1 MRKLAGMLL
10 AAILL
15 SSALTP
21 EAVAQDAMGNTPV
34 YSLTSVQAKRIT
46 ERKARQII
54 LAIKNRDMKRLSTF
68 VHPRRGVRFSPYVSV
83 DLKADRVL
91 SRRQIVSL
99 YRSNRRL
106 LWGEQD
112 ASGDPIRMTF
122 RQYISSYVYRQ
133 DLLMDKEV
141 GYNPEWRQGPG
152 TSVNNVLETYPRA
165 TLVRYSHE
173 GVTGPQG
180 GAMDWQQLWLV
191 FEKLGNEWYLVGI
204 VNNEWTI

>member
-1 MRKLAGMLL
+1 MRKV

-15 SSALTP
+15 AALLLPSGFTRNASAQGDAGDTP
-21 EAVAQDAMGNTPV
+21 R
-34 YSLTSVQAKRIT
+34 YSLSSDQARRIT
-46 ERKARQII
+46 ERKARQIV
-54 LAIKNRDMKRLSTF
+54 LAIKNRDMRRLSAF
-68 VHPRRGVRFSPYVSV
+68 VHPTRGVRFSPNVSV

-91 SRRQIVSL
+91 SRRQIINL

-106 LWGEQD
+106 IWGEQD
-112 ASGDPIRMTF
+112 GSGDPIRLTF
-122 RQYISSYVYRQ
+122 RQYINSYVYRQ
-133 DLLMDKEV
+133 DLLTNKEV

-152 TSVNNVLETYPRA
+152 TSINNVLETYPRA
-165 TLVRYSHE
+165 ILVRYSHE

-191 FEKLGNEWYLVGI
+191 FEKMGNEWYLVGV